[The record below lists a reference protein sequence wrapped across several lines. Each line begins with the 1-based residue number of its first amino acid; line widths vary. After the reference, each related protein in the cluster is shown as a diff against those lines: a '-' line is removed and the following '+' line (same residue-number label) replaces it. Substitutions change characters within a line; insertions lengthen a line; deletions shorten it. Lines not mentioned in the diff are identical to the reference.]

1 MYTMS
6 AVLSFLSAVFK
17 KTADKNFSRYSYTFS
32 IFVSGVSGV
41 SGLLKNADKMLTRQ
55 QIYFQKFSGDTK
67 KAECRNTPP
76 FSELV
81 CGRYYESPASF
92 LRSIF

>member
-32 IFVSGVSGV
+32 IFVSGVSDV
-41 SGLLKNADKMLTRQ
+41 SGLLKNADKMLTRK
-55 QIYFQKFSGDTK
+55 QIYFQKFSGHK
-67 KAECRNTPP
+67 KSGVPKHSA
-76 FSELV
+76 FQ
-81 CGRYYESPASF
+81 
-92 LRSIF
+92 